1 MILRLAAALA
11 ALLAAAPAAAW
22 GYFGHETTAR
32 IALANIEPRTRAAL
46 ARQRNA
52 IARRLSGLDVAPISM
67 AEDLTRTL
75 LAIEAVDRALVD
87 AGQPH
92 VDIGYAPDP

>member
-1 MILRLAAALA
+1 M
-11 ALLAAAPAAAW
+11 
-22 GYFGHETTAR
+22 TADE
-32 IALANIEPRTRAAL
+32 IEDLNRARAAL
-46 ARQRNA
+46 TRQRNA
-52 IARRLSGLDVAPISM
+52 IARRLGGLDLAPISM

-92 VDIGYAPDP
+92 IDIGHRPDA

>member
-1 MILRLAAALA
+1 M
-11 ALLAAAPAAAW
+11 
-22 GYFGHETTAR
+22 TADEIYDLNR
-32 IALANIEPRTRAAL
+32 ARAAL

-52 IARRLSGLDVAPISM
+52 IARRIGGLDVAPISM
-67 AEDLTRTL
+67 CEDLTRTL

-92 VDIGYAPDP
+92 VDIGQMPEA

>member
-1 MILRLAAALA
+1 M
-11 ALLAAAPAAAW
+11 
-22 GYFGHETTAR
+22 TADEIQDLNR
-32 IALANIEPRTRAAL
+32 ARAAL

-52 IARRLSGLDVAPISM
+52 IARRIGGLDVAPISM
-67 AEDLTRTL
+67 SEDLTRTL

-92 VDIGYAPDP
+92 VDIGPGPDA

>member
-1 MILRLAAALA
+1 MSVDEVEDLKR
-11 ALLAAAPAAAW
+11 
-22 GYFGHETTAR
+22 AR
-32 IALANIEPRTRAAL
+32 GAL

-52 IARRLSGLDVAPISM
+52 IAKRLGGLEVAPISM

-92 VDIGYAPDP
+92 IDSGAPREA

>member
-1 MILRLAAALA
+1 M
-11 ALLAAAPAAAW
+11 
-22 GYFGHETTAR
+22 TTDE
-32 IALANIEPRTRAAL
+32 IEDLNRARAAL

-52 IARRLSGLDVAPISM
+52 IARRLGGLDLAPISM

-75 LAIEAVDRALVD
+75 LAIEALDRALVD

-92 VDIGYAPDP
+92 VDIGSGAEA

>member
-1 MILRLAAALA
+1 M
-11 ALLAAAPAAAW
+11 
-22 GYFGHETTAR
+22 TADEIQDLNR
-32 IALANIEPRTRAAL
+32 ARAAL

-52 IARRLSGLDVAPISM
+52 IARRIGGLDVAPISM
-67 AEDLTRTL
+67 SEDLTRTL

-92 VDIGYAPDP
+92 VDIEPGPDA

>member
-1 MILRLAAALA
+1 MTPDLAKLRGRRVLSPLDDH
-11 ALLAAAPAAAW
+11 
-22 GYFGHETTAR
+22 F
-32 IALANIEPRTRAAL
+32 
-46 ARQRNA
+46 
-52 IARRLSGLDVAPISM
+52 ARRLGGLEVAPISM

-92 VDIGYAPDP
+92 VDIGIAPDL

>member
-1 MILRLAAALA
+1 M
-11 ALLAAAPAAAW
+11 
-22 GYFGHETTAR
+22 TADE
-32 IALANIEPRTRAAL
+32 IEDLNRARAAL

-52 IARRLSGLDVAPISM
+52 IARRLGGLDLAPISM

-92 VDIGYAPDP
+92 NDIGQRPDA

>member
-1 MILRLAAALA
+1 M
-11 ALLAAAPAAAW
+11 
-22 GYFGHETTAR
+22 TADEIQDLNR
-32 IALANIEPRTRAAL
+32 ARAAL

-52 IARRLSGLDVAPISM
+52 IARRIGGLDVAPISM
-67 AEDLTRTL
+67 SEDLTRTL

-92 VDIGYAPDP
+92 VDIGAAHEA

>member
-1 MILRLAAALA
+1 M
-11 ALLAAAPAAAW
+11 
-22 GYFGHETTAR
+22 TADE
-32 IALANIEPRTRAAL
+32 IEDLNRARAAL

-52 IARRLSGLDVAPISM
+52 IARRLGGLDLAPISM
-67 AEDLTRTL
+67 AEDLIRTL

-92 VDIGYAPDP
+92 IDIGHRPDA

>member
-1 MILRLAAALA
+1 
-11 ALLAAAPAAAW
+11 
-22 GYFGHETTAR
+22 
-32 IALANIEPRTRAAL
+32 
-46 ARQRNA
+46 
-52 IARRLSGLDVAPISM
+52 M

-92 VDIGYAPDP
+92 IDIGHRPDA

>member
-1 MILRLAAALA
+1 MTLDEVEDLKR
-11 ALLAAAPAAAW
+11 
-22 GYFGHETTAR
+22 AR
-32 IALANIEPRTRAAL
+32 GAL

-52 IARRLSGLDVAPISM
+52 IAKRLGGIDVAPISM

-92 VDIGYAPDP
+92 VDIGAAHEA

>member
-1 MILRLAAALA
+1 M
-11 ALLAAAPAAAW
+11 
-22 GYFGHETTAR
+22 TADEIDDLNR
-32 IALANIEPRTRAAL
+32 ARAAL

-52 IARRLSGLDVAPISM
+52 IARRLGGLDLAPISM

-92 VDIGYAPDP
+92 IDIGHRPDV

>member
-1 MILRLAAALA
+1 M
-11 ALLAAAPAAAW
+11 
-22 GYFGHETTAR
+22 TADE
-32 IALANIEPRTRAAL
+32 IEELNRARAAL

-52 IARRLSGLDVAPISM
+52 IARRLGGLDVAPISM

-92 VDIGYAPDP
+92 VDIHQMSEA

>member
-1 MILRLAAALA
+1 MTTDEIADLNLA
-11 ALLAAAPAAAW
+11 
-22 GYFGHETTAR
+22 
-32 IALANIEPRTRAAL
+32 RASL

-52 IARRLSGLDVAPISM
+52 IARRLGGLEVAPISM

-75 LAIEAVDRALVD
+75 LAIEAVDRALVE

-92 VDIGYAPDP
+92 VDIGQTSEG

>member
-1 MILRLAAALA
+1 M
-11 ALLAAAPAAAW
+11 
-22 GYFGHETTAR
+22 TADE
-32 IALANIEPRTRAAL
+32 IEDLKRARSAL

-52 IARRLSGLDVAPISM
+52 IARRLGGLDVAPISM

-75 LAIEAVDRALVD
+75 VAIEAVDRALID

-92 VDIGYAPDP
+92 LDIGPAAEP